1 MNLDELSDDDDDEI
15 SLSSNLSAEA
25 AENVKAISVENAFME
40 VNIMRKS
47 LINQIL
53 LRPVLPFH
61 EEMLVHL
68 NFRISLHASLITEL

>member
-40 VNIMRKS
+40 VTIVLADVARFKPETRLVKQRFQCLGFS
-47 LINQIL
+47 L
-53 LRPVLPFH
+53 P
-61 EEMLVHL
+61 
-68 NFRISLHASLITEL
+68 RI

>member
-40 VNIMRKS
+40 VNITRKS
-47 LINQIL
+47 LINRFL
-53 LRPVLPFH
+53 LGPVLPF
-61 EEMLVHL
+61 MKKC
-68 NFRISLHASLITEL
+68 